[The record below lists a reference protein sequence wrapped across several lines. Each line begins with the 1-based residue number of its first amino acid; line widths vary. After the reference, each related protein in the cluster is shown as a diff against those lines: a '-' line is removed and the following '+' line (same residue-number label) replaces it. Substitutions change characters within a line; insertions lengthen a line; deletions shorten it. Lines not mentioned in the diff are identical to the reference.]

1 MDSRLKQSGCLTAS
15 LAACFNFFSKSDFPA
30 VAGIGLGEKGEMSE
44 GREERD
50 RVPDFDSDT

>member
-15 LAACFNFFSKSDFPA
+15 LAACFNFFFKSDFPA
-30 VAGIGLGEKGEMSE
+30 VAGIGLGGERGDE
-44 GREERD
+44 RGRRERD